1 MSKPFRDLDLK
12 NSFLFS
18 AALADEETCQLVLEI
33 IMGQKLPR
41 VKVHAEHA
49 ILLNSDFRSVR
60 FDIYADDELF
70 VHYNL
75 EMQNQ
80 DNRNIAKRSR
90 YYQAEMDVYSLKP
103 GEDYS
108 DLKPGYVIF
117 ICTFD
122 PFGKKRYRYT
132 FEERCLECDLGLG
145 DETKKIILSTKG
157 ENEADVTK
165 QLLNFLE
172 YVEDSTDERAARIQD
187 ESVNRLHERVTA
199 LKRRR
204 ELEASYMTF
213 EELLKDEK
221 AAGREEGHEEGRKAG
236 FELKLME
243 QIRKKLAK
251 GQSAG
256 QIAEDLLEEPSYI
269 SELIKKMSEPETDM

>member
-41 VKVHAEHA
+41 VRVHAEHA

-70 VHYNL
+70 VNYNL

-132 FEERCLECDLGLG
+132 FEERCLECDLALG

-157 ENEADVTK
+157 ENEADVPK
-165 QLLNFLE
+165 QLINFLK
-172 YVEDSTDERAARIQD
+172 YVEESTDDCAARIQD
-187 ESVNRLHERVTA
+187 ESVDRLHKRVTA

-221 AAGREEGHEEGRKAG
+221 AAGLEEGRKDGA
-236 FELKLME
+236 ELKLME

-269 SELIKKMSEPETDM
+269 SELIRKMNEPETDM

>member
-41 VKVHAEHA
+41 VRVRAEHA

-70 VHYNL
+70 VNYNL

-132 FEERCLECDLGLG
+132 FEERCLECDLALG

-157 ENEADVTK
+157 ENEADVPK
-165 QLLNFLE
+165 QLINFLK
-172 YVEDSTDERAARIQD
+172 YVEESTDDCAARIQD
-187 ESVNRLHERVTA
+187 ESVDRLHKRVTA

-221 AAGREEGHEEGRKAG
+221 AAGLEEGRKDGA
-236 FELKLME
+236 ELKLME

-269 SELIKKMSEPETDM
+269 SELIRKMNEPETDM